1 MYKIGELS
9 RLCSIPV
16 KTLRYYDDI
25 GLLPADV
32 IDKYTGYRYYTPAR
46 LADCY
51 QILALKELG
60 FSLEQIR
67 EHLSSGDTT
76 AILEKRKAELYQTI
90 ADATEKLHRLE
101 TLQQLQKGEKPMIPM
116 VIRKAEPITVAYRR
130 QVYHDR
136 EEALQ
141 MCKTMA
147 EKLGG
152 GRQVLI
158 DYEMSYRTE
167 NVDMA
172 VCVAV
177 KGKTNEATMTILCG
191 EDYAAIV
198 CTREKLEE
206 GYGDLIQQIH
216 AYPAQII
223 GPSYEIELDGQ
234 ELVELRVPIC
244 ILTPDKVFPCDRLP
258 ESFTDDPDVIGKWVM
273 LDRVPSKEQFLYGHE
288 KSLHLG
294 WLDELYFLPD
304 GKPWQSHIGRSWVG
318 RRGSCTSM
326 DPSPSSVW
334 QTSTRSFGKMGIRYY
349 ICT

>member
-244 ILTPDKVFPCDRLP
+244 ILTPDKVFPCDSLP

-334 QTSTRSFGKMGIRYY
+334 QTSTRSFGKTGIRYY